1 MAIIFNIGES
11 IKLSCFNVLL
21 EPIQMML
28 ENEVEAF
35 EKQSLLSKI
44 FRMNKTDRYEENFRS
59 RTSMGGF
66 KPTEDLEP
74 AHISDF
80 GEGYRKTFRT
90 QIWTNSFVVSKQ
102 TFEDNQMMDINQD
115 AVGFI
120 RSYGRTRE
128 MYAFAMIAGALS
140 GSCTFEGRVFDC
152 HGFDTTDG
160 SVDGTGT
167 AQVYFHNAHK
177 GAGNPSL
184 EQSNKFYVVK
194 SGDSSKKGI
203 NLASDK
209 AHEKIL
215 RVIGKV
221 QTAMQNYK
229 DDNGNPILVDPDT
242 IILPSNGYALK
253 DTILTALKTQYTSA
267 LGDNG
272 VNLQYGNWNVLISPY
287 LNGLTGFAEADQ
299 AFLIMDA
306 KRNKESVGFM
316 WYDRT
321 PLEVTT
327 YTDNG
332 NKAMIWDGR
341 ARFGAGFGDFKV
353 CSYVCTGSN
362 PTYAG
367 YATNATAID
376 EYLA

>member
-1 MAIIFNIGES
+1 MAIIFNIGETV
-11 IKLSCFNVLL
+11 KLSCFNILI

-35 EKQSLLSKI
+35 EKNSLISKL
-44 FRMNKTDRYEENFRS
+44 FRMNTTDRYEENFRS
-59 RTSMGGF
+59 RTAMGGF

-102 TFEDNQMMDINQD
+102 TFEDNQMMDINDQ

-120 RSYGRTRE
+120 KSYGRTRE
-128 MYAFAMIAGALS
+128 RYGFAMISGALT
-140 GSCTFEGRVFDC
+140 GSCTFEGRSFDC
-152 HGFDTTDG
+152 RGFDTVDG
-160 SVDGTGT
+160 SVDGNGT
-167 AQVYFHNAHK
+167 PQLFFHNAHV
-177 GAGNPSL
+177 GAGNTAL
-184 EQSNKFYVVK
+184 TQSNKFYVH
-194 SGDSSKKGI
+194 SAGGTGI
-203 NLASDK
+203 NLNTAG

-221 QTAMQNYK
+221 QTAMQNYT
-229 DDNGNPILVDPDT
+229 DDKGNPILVDPDT
-242 IILPSNGYALK
+242 IVMATNNYALK
-253 DTILTALKTQYTSA
+253 DTVLTALKTQYTSA
-267 LGDNG
+267 MGENG
-272 VNLQYGNWNVLISPY
+272 VNLQYGNWNVIMTPY
-287 LNGLTGFAEADQ
+287 LNGLTGFAEKDQ
-299 AFLIMDA
+299 ALLIMDS

-353 CSYVCTGSN
+353 CSYVCTGAE
-362 PTYAG
+362 PVYAG
-367 YATNATAID
+367 YSENATEID
-376 EYLA
+376 EYLG

>member
-1 MAIIFNIGES
+1 MAIIFNIGETV
-11 IKLSCFNVLL
+11 KLSCFNILI

-35 EKQSLLSKI
+35 EKNSLISKL
-44 FRMNKTDRYEENFRS
+44 FRMNTTDRYEENFRS
-59 RTSMGGF
+59 RTAMGGF

-102 TFEDNQMMDINQD
+102 TFEDNQMMDINDQ

-120 RSYGRTRE
+120 KSYGRTRE
-128 MYAFAMIAGALS
+128 RYGFAMISGALT
-140 GSCTFEGRVFDC
+140 GSCSFEGRSFDC
-152 HGFDTTDG
+152 RGFDTVDG
-160 SVDGTGT
+160 SVDGNG
-167 AQVYFHNAHK
+167 APQLFFHNAHK
-177 GAGNPSL
+177 GAGNPTL
-184 EQSNKFYVVK
+184 TQSNKFYVH
-194 SGDSSKKGI
+194 SAGGTGI
-203 NLASDK
+203 NLNSAG

-221 QTAMQNYK
+221 QTAMQNYT
-229 DDNGNPILVDPDT
+229 DDKGNPILVDPDT
-242 IILPSNGYALK
+242 IVMATNNYALK
-253 DTILTALKTQYTSA
+253 DTVLTALKTQYTSA
-267 LGDNG
+267 MGDNG
-272 VNLQYGNWNVLISPY
+272 VNLQYGNWNVIMTPY
-287 LNGLTGFAEADQ
+287 LNGLTGFAENDQ
-299 AFLIMDA
+299 ALLIMDS

-353 CSYVCTGSN
+353 CSYVCTGAA
-362 PTYAG
+362 PVYAG
-367 YATNATAID
+367 YNQNATEID

>member
-1 MAIIFNIGES
+1 MAIIFNIGETV
-11 IKLSCFNVLL
+11 KLSCFNVLL

-35 EKQSLLSKI
+35 EKQSLLTKL
-44 FRMNKTDRYEENFRS
+44 FRMNTTDRYEENFRS

-128 MYAFAMIAGALS
+128 MYAFAMISGALS
-140 GSCTFEGRVFDC
+140 GQCNFEGRNFDC
-152 HGFDTTDG
+152 RGFDTTDG
-160 SVDGTGT
+160 SVDGSGT
-167 AQVYFHNAHK
+167 PQVFFHNKHK

-184 EQSNKFYVVK
+184 EQSNKFYVHNNQ
-194 SGDSSKKGI
+194 GTGI
-203 NLASDK
+203 NLNSDK
-209 AHEKIL
+209 AHEKLL

-229 DDNGNPILVDPDT
+229 DDKGNPIMVDPDT
-242 IILPSNGYALK
+242 IVIPTNNYALK
-253 DTILTALKTQYTSA
+253 DTLLTALKTQYTSA
-267 LGDNG
+267 MGDNG
-272 VNLQYGNWNVLISPY
+272 VNLQYGNWNVLMSPY
-287 LNGLTGFAEADQ
+287 LNGLEGFAEEDQ
-299 AFLIMDA
+299 AFLVMDV

-353 CSYVCTGSN
+353 CSYVCTGTAPKYTKYS
-362 PTYAG
+362 
-367 YATNATAID
+367 TNATAID
-376 EYLA
+376 EVLA

>member
-1 MAIIFNIGES
+1 MEKGHIIFNIGES
-11 IKLSCFNVLL
+11 LKLSCFNILV

-28 ENEVEAF
+28 EFEIEAF
-35 EKQSLLSKI
+35 EKQSLINKL

-80 GEGYRKTFRT
+80 GEGYRKSFRT
-90 QIWTNSFVVSKQ
+90 TIWTNSFVVSKQ
-102 TFEDNQMMDINQD
+102 TMEDNQMMDINQD

-128 MYAFAMIAGALS
+128 LYGFAMISGALT
-140 GSCTFEGRVFDC
+140 GSCTFEGKTFDC
-152 HGFDTTDG
+152 RGFDTVDG
-160 SVDGTGT
+160 SVDGEGT
-167 AQVYFHNAHK
+167 PQIFFHNAHK
-177 GAGNPSL
+177 AAGNPTL
-184 EQSNKFYVVK
+184 EQSNKFYVK
-194 SGDSSKKGI
+194 STGGTGI
-203 NLASDK
+203 NLNSAG

-221 QTAMQNYK
+221 QTEMQNYL

-242 IILPSNGYALK
+242 IVLPTNGYALK

-267 LGDNG
+267 MGDNG
-272 VNLQYGNWNVLISPY
+272 VNLQYGNWNILLSPY
-287 LNGLTGFAEADQ
+287 FNKLTGFSVKDQ
-299 AFLIMDA
+299 AFLIMDS
-306 KRNKESVGFM
+306 KRNKESVGLM
-316 WYDRT
+316 WFDRT

-353 CSYVCTGSN
+353 CSYVCTGAT
-362 PTYAG
+362 PDYDG
-367 YATNATAID
+367 YNQNATEID